1 MCDYQSLLL
10 CVCLRSVLTHQ
21 YVYVRQGMS
30 TLSRAQAAGFGV
42 MHRITL
48 QGSEVLL
55 GSNMLR
61 ECI

>member
-1 MCDYQSLLL
+1 MC
-10 CVCLRSVLTHQ
+10 VPASVLTHP